1 MRHEYFL
8 HMYIPTYESHI
19 NWHWNKWMKLK
30 YYDAQI
36 PLSFV

>member
-1 MRHEYFL
+1 
-8 HMYIPTYESHI
+8 MYIPTYESHI
-19 NWHWNKWMKLK
+19 NWHGNKWMKLK